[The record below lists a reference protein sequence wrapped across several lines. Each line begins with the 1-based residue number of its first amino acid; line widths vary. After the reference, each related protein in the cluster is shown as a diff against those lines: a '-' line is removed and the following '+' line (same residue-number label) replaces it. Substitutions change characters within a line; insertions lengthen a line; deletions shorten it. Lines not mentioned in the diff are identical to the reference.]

1 MRNTDKN
8 SSSKTISTINTTIV
22 IVALITMIMVASN
35 NSGGLFLTLT
45 ATVYGQSSN
54 TTTNSNNSNN
64 STLPV
69 LLIHGYMAD
78 ASVWNKWTE
87 LLKKDGIAAYP
98 ITFKQSDDKCGSS
111 AEHAKELSKIIGQI
125 KDETGQN
132 KVNIVGHSKG
142 GLDAR
147 VYLANNTKDVPNL
160 IMIGTPN
167 AGSPLAQSS
176 EICTPAV
183 YDLRPGSAATE
194 VKMNPNT
201 KYYTIAGEW
210 DPQSG
215 NCQLTPFLPMEQS
228 GSSDLPKPNDGM
240 VPLSSVES
248 QDYFI
253 NLGHS
258 KSCHTNLMSD
268 YEYGLAKD
276 VLIGD
281 NKQTG
286 IQKQQQQQPS
296 QQQTGIQKQ
305 QQQQPSQQ
313 KIQETGVSVDLTTPT
328 AGNMYGGDKKGSFDF
343 SFQNN
348 NVLGTAKM
356 YEKPANGKVYE
367 GWFEDKGDA
376 SGYSLSVGKFKDDD
390 NTLALNQTMVNPF
403 TYTVFFVTAE
413 PVDDPDPKP
422 SDVVVGAKL
431 PIPFGQ

>member
-1 MRNTDKN
+1 MSSTTVVALFVTLMIV
-8 SSSKTISTINTTIV
+8 SSSNEFF
-22 IVALITMIMVASN
+22 N
-35 NSGGLFLTLT
+35 LTEI
-45 ATVYGQSSN
+45 VYGQSTN
-54 TTTNSNNSNN
+54 TTTKNDTSND
-64 STLPV
+64 STPPV

-78 ASVWNKWTE
+78 ASVWNKWVE
-87 LLKKDGIAAYP
+87 LLKKDGIPTYP
-98 ITFKQSDDKCGSS
+98 ITFKQSDDKCGSA

-147 VYLANNTKDVPNL
+147 VYLANDTKDVANL
-160 IMIGTPN
+160 VMIGTPN

-176 EICTPAV
+176 EVCTPAV
-183 YDLRPGSAATE
+183 YDLRPGAAATE

-210 DPQSG
+210 DPKLG
-215 NCQLTPFLPMEQS
+215 NCQLSLFAPMEQS
-228 GSSDLPKPNDGM
+228 GSSTLPKPNDGV

-248 QDYFI
+248 QEDFI

-276 VLIGD
+276 VIVQGSS
-281 NKQTG
+281 NQTG
-286 IQKQQQQQPS
+286 SQQSQQPS
-296 QQQTGIQKQ
+296 QQHQQQEKQ
-305 QQQQPSQQ
+305 QDSQQQ
-313 KIQETGVSVDLTTPT
+313 KIQNSGISLDLTTPT
-328 AGNMYGGDKKGSFDF
+328 ASNLYGGDKKGSFDF
-343 SFQNN
+343 SVQNN
-348 NVLGTAKM
+348 KMIGTAEM
-356 YEKPANGKVYE
+356 YEQPTDGKVYE

-376 SGYSLSVGKFKDDD
+376 SGYSLSVGKFNEDE
-390 NTLALNQTMVNPF
+390 NTLAVNQTMVNPY

-413 PVDDPDPKP
+413 PVDDPDPNP
-422 SDVVVGAKL
+422 SDVVVGTKM

>member
-1 MRNTDKN
+1 MINADRNKSDK
-8 SSSKTISTINTTIV
+8 IITTITSTLG
-22 IVALITMIMVASN
+22 IVALITLLMVDSN
-35 NSGGLFLTLT
+35 NNGGQFFTFT
-45 ATVYGQSSN
+45 ETVSGQSSN
-54 TTTNSNNSNN
+54 TITNSNSSNN
-64 STLPV
+64 STIPV

-78 ASVWNKWTE
+78 ASVWNKWVE
-87 LLKKDGIAAYP
+87 LLKKDGIVAYP
-98 ITFKQSDDKCGSS
+98 ITFKQADDKCGSA

-125 KDETGQN
+125 KEEKGQN

-147 VYLANNTKDVPNL
+147 VYLANNTKDVANL
-160 IMIGTPN
+160 VMIGTPN
-167 AGSPLAQSS
+167 AGSPLAESS
-176 EICTPAV
+176 EVCTPAV

-210 DPQSG
+210 DPKLG

-276 VLIGD
+276 VLLEV

-286 IQKQQQQQPS
+286 IQKQPQQQQP
-296 QQQTGIQKQ
+296 
-305 QQQQPSQQ
+305 QQQQPQPSSQQ
-313 KIQETGVSVDLTTPT
+313 KIQKTGVSLDLTTPT
-328 AGNMYGGDKKGSFDF
+328 AGNMYGGDKKGSLDF

-348 NVLGTAKM
+348 NVLGTANM
-356 YEKPANGKVYE
+356 NEKPANGKVYE

-376 SGYSLSVGKFKDDD
+376 SGYSLSVGKFKDSD
-390 NTLALNQTMVNPF
+390 NTLALNQTMVNPY

-422 SDVVVGAKL
+422 SDIVVGAKL

>member
-1 MRNTDKN
+1 MRNADRNN
-8 SSSKTISTINTTIV
+8 SAKTIPTITTPLV
-22 IVALITMIMVASN
+22 IVALITMIIIVASN
-35 NSGGLFLTLT
+35 NSGGQFLTSSI
-45 ATVYGQSSN
+45 ATVYGQSIN
-54 TTTNSNNSNN
+54 TTTNSNTSNN

-78 ASVWNKWTE
+78 ASVWNKWVE
-87 LLKKDGIAAYP
+87 LLKKDGIDAYP
-98 ITFKQSDDKCGSS
+98 ITFKQSDDKCGSA

-125 KDETGQN
+125 KEETGQN

-147 VYLANNTKDVPNL
+147 VYLANNTKDVANL

-183 YDLRPGSAATE
+183 YDLRPGAPATE
-194 VKMNPNT
+194 VKMNANT

-210 DPQSG
+210 NPQLG

-268 YEYGLAKD
+268 YEYGLAKN
-276 VLIGD
+276 VINQD
-281 NKQTG
+281 NNQTE
-286 IQKQQQQQPS
+286 IQKQQQQ
-296 QQQTGIQKQ
+296 Q

-313 KIQETGVSVDLTTPT
+313 KIQETGVSLDLTTP
-328 AGNMYGGDKKGSFDF
+328 AADNMYGGDKKGSLDF
-343 SFQNN
+343 SFTNN
-348 NVLGTAKM
+348 NVLGTAKLN
-356 YEKPANGKVYE
+356 EKPAEGKVYE

-376 SGYSLSVGKFKDDD
+376 SGYSLSVGKFKEDG
-390 NTLALNQTMVNPF
+390 NTLTLNQTMVNPY

-413 PVDDPDPKP
+413 PIDDPDPKP
-422 SDVVVGAKL
+422 ADIVVGAKL

>member
-1 MRNTDKN
+1 MRNTDGN
-8 SSSKTISTINTTIV
+8 SSSKTITTINTTIV

-78 ASVWNKWTE
+78 ASVWNKWAE

-98 ITFKQSDDKCGSS
+98 ITFKQSDDKCGSA

-147 VYLANNTKDVPNL
+147 VYLANNTKDVSNL

-183 YDLRPGSAATE
+183 YDLRPGSPATE

-210 DPQSG
+210 DPQLG
-215 NCQLTPFLPMEQS
+215 NCQLTPFSPMEQS
-228 GSSDLPKPNDGM
+228 GSSDLPKPNDGI

-276 VLIGD
+276 VIIGD

-286 IQKQQQQQPS
+286 IQKQQQQ
-296 QQQTGIQKQ
+296 
-305 QQQQPSQQ
+305 PSQQ
-313 KIQETGVSVDLTTPT
+313 KIQETGISVDLTTPT

-376 SGYSLSVGKFKDDD
+376 SGYSLSVGKFKDGD
-390 NTLALNQTMVNPF
+390 NTLSLNQTMVNPF

-422 SDVVVGAKL
+422 SDVVVGSKL

>member
-1 MRNTDKN
+1 MVNTIRIG
-8 SSSKTISTINTTIV
+8 SSTITTTIV
-22 IVALITMIMVASN
+22 VVALIAIIMVATSSN
-35 NSGGLFLTLT
+35 GRQFFTFSEM
-45 ATVYGQSSN
+45 VYGQSSN
-54 TTTNSNNSNN
+54 TTTKSNTSDN

-78 ASVWNKWTE
+78 ASVWNKWVE
-87 LLKKDGIAAYP
+87 LLKKDGISAYP
-98 ITFKQSDDKCGSS
+98 ITFKQSDDKCGSA

-147 VYLANNTKDVPNL
+147 VYLANNTKDVANL
-160 IMIGTPN
+160 VMIGTPN

-176 EICTPAV
+176 EVCTPAV
-183 YDLRPGSAATE
+183 YDLRPGAAATE

-210 DPQSG
+210 DPKLG
-215 NCQLTPFLPMEQS
+215 NCQLSLFAPMEQS
-228 GSSDLPKPNDGM
+228 GSSTLPKPNDGV

-248 QDYFI
+248 QEDFI

-276 VLIGD
+276 VIVQGSS
-281 NKQTG
+281 NQTG
-286 IQKQQQQQPS
+286 SQQSQQPS
-296 QQQTGIQKQ
+296 QQPQ
-305 QQQQPSQQ
+305 QQEKQKGSQQQ
-313 KIQETGVSVDLTTPT
+313 KIQNSGIALDLTTPT
-328 AGNMYGGDKKGSFDF
+328 ASNLYGGDKKGSFDF
-343 SFQNN
+343 SVQNN
-348 NVLGTAKM
+348 NMIGTAEM
-356 YEKPANGKVYE
+356 NEQPADGKIYE

-376 SGYSLSVGKFKDDD
+376 SGYSLSVGKFNEDE
-390 NTLALNQTMVNPF
+390 NTLAVNQTMVNPY
-403 TYTVFFVTAE
+403 TYTVFFVTSE
-413 PVDDPDPKP
+413 SVDDPDPNP
-422 SDVVVGAKL
+422 SDVVVGTKL